1 MLALARDK
9 RMINCMLSGPLGLG
23 TDLSTVLERHLKN
36 HFIDDVIVFSFLLP
50 EEGLEKE
57 DIPEG
62 SVDNGPLWHCNDDA
76 EIDELEEAVEKR
88 LARSNLESLLSLS
101 L

>member
-36 HFIDDVIVFSFLLP
+36 HFIDDVIVLMETLLY
-50 EEGLEKE
+50 
-57 DIPEG
+57 
-62 SVDNGPLWHCNDDA
+62 PL
-76 EIDELEEAVEKR
+76 LVRK
-88 LARSNLESLLSLS
+88 
-101 L
+101 